1 MLARLRTHFGTA
13 GLVVAIVALIA
24 ALGGGAY
31 AATNSGDGG
40 KANSAGSGDAT
51 ASAAGKQGPRGKTG
65 KTGKTG
71 PAGPAGPAGPQGA
84 AGAAGK
90 DGANGT
96 NGAAGATG
104 PTGNKG
110 TNGNAGAVGETGPT
124 GATGPTGS
132 FGGAGLAAGTTETGY
147 WAFRAPGVSTATIK
161 DGDDNMV
168 EVKVGDKEVLV
179 PISFP
184 EKLPGTVEMNDFKV
198 RFSLTDPEFS
208 TTCGTGP
215 GGAGGKSSEPK
226 APAHTLCIWVLL
238 GELGLEN
245 ATFSGTNER
254 ADFGGGLPLGKVGAV
269 MKFTLGAEGPGYGS
283 GSWALTN

>member
-31 AATNSGDGG
+31 AATSSGDGG
-40 KANSAGSGDAT
+40 KASSAGSGDAT

-71 PAGPAGPAGPQGA
+71 PAGPAGPAGPQGP

-124 GATGPTGS
+124 GPTGPTGS
-132 FGGAGLAAGTTETGY
+132 FGGAGLAEGTTETGY
-147 WAFRAPGVSTATIK
+147 WAFRAPGVKTIK
-161 DGDDNMV
+161 DFDEEMV
-168 EVKVGDKEVLV
+168 EVGDKEVLV

-184 EKLPGTVEMNDFKV
+184 EKLPNLTDVQFFNV
-198 RFSLTDPEFS
+198 RFSLTDPEFA

-215 GGAGGKSSEPK
+215 GGAGGKPSEPK
-226 APAHTLCIWVLL
+226 APAQTLCIWVL
-238 GELGLEN
+238 GGPAGIEN

-254 ADFGGGLPLGKVGAV
+254 ADFTGGLLLTKIGTV